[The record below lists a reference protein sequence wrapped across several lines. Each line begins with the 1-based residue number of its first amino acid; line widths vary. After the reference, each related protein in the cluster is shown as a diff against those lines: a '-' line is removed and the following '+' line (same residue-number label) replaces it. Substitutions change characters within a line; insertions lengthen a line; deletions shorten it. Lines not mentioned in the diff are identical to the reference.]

1 MAEVRICEF
10 CGHQNPMSAMACEEC
25 GADLAFVQPTEISD
39 TSTSNRV
46 WTLISKKTG
55 QEFPITTSVEVGRLN
70 SDLASL
76 LNESDYTS
84 RHHANLEV
92 TPDGLS
98 VTDESSNGTSINGVK
113 IEKGKPSEL
122 CDGDELSFADI
133 VFTVKCNADAN

>member
-25 GADLAFVQPTEISD
+25 GADLAFVQPTEIND
-39 TSTSNRV
+39 TPSSNKI
-46 WTLISKKTG
+46 WTLVSKKNG
-55 QEFPITTSVEVGRLN
+55 QSFPISASIEVGRMS

-92 TPDGLS
+92 TLDGFF
-98 VTDESSNGTSINGVK
+98 VTDESSNGTSINGAK
-113 IEKGKPSEL
+113 IEKGKRSEL
-122 CDGDELSFADI
+122 HDGDEVSFAD
-133 VFTVKCNADAN
+133 VAFMVKCDVDAN

>member
-39 TSTSNRV
+39 TPVANKV
-46 WTLISKKTG
+46 WTLVSKKTR
-55 QEFPITTSVEVGRLN
+55 QEFPITTSVEVGRLS

-92 TPDGLS
+92 TPDGFF

-113 IEKGKPSEL
+113 LEKGKPSEL
-122 CDGDELSFADI
+122 HGGDELSFADV

>member
-39 TSTSNRV
+39 TPVANKI

-55 QEFPITTSVEVGRLN
+55 QEFSIPTSIEVGRLS

-92 TPDGLS
+92 TQDGLF
-98 VTDESSNGTSINGVK
+98 VTDESSNGTSVNGTK
-113 IEKGKPSEL
+113 LERGKRSEL
-122 CDGDELSFADI
+122 QDGDEVSFAD
-133 VFTVKCNADAN
+133 VAFTVKCNADAN